1 MAQQTINIGTNANDG
16 TGDPLRTAFDKI
28 NDNFTE
34 LYGTT
39 AEANDLKEDTTPQLG
54 GDLDVNGQKI
64 VSARSNEQI
73 ILDPNGTG
81 TVELNA
87 NTNVTGNLT
96 ATGDITATGN
106 IFANG
111 NINLGNGAGDQ
122 TKVVGVFEADQLQID
137 GTTLTSTV
145 TNGAVTIQGNGTGGV
160 NVADVTINDNQI
172 SASNSNSNLIITG
185 SGTGAVKVDAIK
197 ISGTTISSDDSTKVT
212 VAEALD
218 VTGALKTDTSLA
230 LATGATVTGILD
242 EDNMATNSATQ
253 LATQQSIKA
262 YADTKSVLTGSTNN
276 TITTVTGA
284 NALQG
289 EANLTFNGSTLAV
302 TGGGTFSAGLSV
314 TGVTTVNGQ
323 LDAEGITI
331 KDNKIATNASNSSL
345 EVGAAGTG
353 TVNVSSPMTT
363 LGQTATGLVTIDGE
377 LNVDNIGINGNG
389 IAAINSNGGININPN
404 GTGGVTIGG
413 IVANVANFLQVG
425 KELFVNEKIELG
437 PQSHIQ
443 KLSTNSDLRIET
455 VGTGLVTCN
464 AVGFTGN
471 KVTSV
476 NTNDNLKLDANGT
489 GVVELMTNTLA
500 RTGDLIV
507 DVSGSIILDADS
519 GTVFVRDGAAGN
531 YGQFIRNGSN
541 DLTIASG
548 ATQAVIFTGSK
559 AAFQGNLS
567 VTGAQVD
574 FTNLP
579 TSDPGV
585 AGRLW
590 RDGTTVKISV

>member
-1 MAQQTINIGTNANDG
+1 MAQQNINIGTNANDG
-16 TGDPLRTAFDKI
+16 TGDPLRTAFNKI
-28 NDNFTE
+28 NANFSE
-34 LYGTT
+34 LYGDT
-39 AEANDLKEDTTPQLG
+39 AEANDIKDDSTPQLG

-64 VSARSNEQI
+64 ITARSNEQI
-73 ILDPNGTG
+73 VLDPAGTG

-96 ATGDITATGN
+96 ASGNITATGN

-111 NINLGNGAGDQ
+111 NINLGNASGDQ

-160 NVADVTINDNQI
+160 NVADVTINDNEI
-172 SASNSNSNLIITG
+172 KASSSNANLQLNG
-185 SGTGAVKVDAIK
+185 SGTGAVTIDSVK
-197 ISGTTISSDDSTKVT
+197 ISGTTISSDDSTKIT

-218 VTGALKTDTSLA
+218 VTGALKSNTSLA

-284 NALQG
+284 NAVQG
-289 EANLTFNGSTLAV
+289 EANLTFDGTTLAV
-302 TGGGTFSAGLSV
+302 TGAGTFSTGLTV

-331 KDNKIATNASNSSL
+331 KDNKIATNASNSVL
-345 EVGAAGTG
+345 EIGAAGTG
-353 TVNVSSPMTT
+353 TVDVQSAMTT
-363 LGQTATGLVTIDGE
+363 LGQTATGLVTVTGE

-389 IAAINSNGGININPN
+389 IAAINSGGGININPN
-404 GTGGVTIGG
+404 GTGVVTIGG
-413 IVANVANFLQVG
+413 VVAQVANFLQIG
-425 KELFVNEKIELG
+425 KELYVNEAIELG
-437 PQSHIQ
+437 PQSHIK
-443 KLSTNSDLRIET
+443 KLTTNSDLQIT
-455 VGTGLVTCN
+455 TIGTGLVQCN
-464 AVGFTGN
+464 DVGFTGN
-471 KVTSV
+471 RITTV
-476 NTNDNLKLDANGT
+476 NTNADLELSPNGT
-489 GVVELMTNTLA
+489 GNLIADVPGYVVIDSDAGDIYLKDGGTNFA
-500 RTGDLIV
+500 
-507 DVSGSIILDADS
+507 ILS
-519 GTVFVRDGAAGN
+519 NSAGN
-531 YGQFIRNGSN
+531 LEIKSGNTTALSM
-541 DLTIASG
+541 SG
-548 ATQAVIFTGSK
+548 ANV
-559 AAFQGNLS
+559 AAQGNLS
-567 VTGAQVD
+567 VAGAQVD
-574 FTNLP
+574 FTALP

>member
-1 MAQQTINIGTNANDG
+1 MAQQNINIGTNANDG
-16 TGDPLRTAFDKI
+16 TGDPLRTAFNKI
-28 NDNFTE
+28 NANFSE
-34 LYGTT
+34 LYGDT
-39 AEANDLKEDTTPQLG
+39 AEANDIKDDSTPQLG

-64 VSARSNEQI
+64 ITARSNEQI
-73 ILDPNGTG
+73 VLDPAGTG

-96 ATGDITATGN
+96 ASGNITATGN

-111 NINLGNGAGDQ
+111 NINLGNASGDQ

-160 NVADVTINDNQI
+160 NVADVTINDNTI
-172 SASNSNSNLIITG
+172 SASSSNANLQLSG
-185 SGTGAVKVDAIK
+185 SGTGAVTIGPVK
-197 ISGTTISSDDSTKVT
+197 ISGNTISSDDSAKVT
-212 VAEALD
+212 IAEALD
-218 VTGALKTDTSLA
+218 VTGALKSNTSLA

-284 NALQG
+284 NAVQG
-289 EANLTFNGSTLAV
+289 EANLTFDGTTLAV
-302 TGGGTFSAGLSV
+302 TGNGTFSAGLTV

-323 LDAEGITI
+323 LNAEGITI
-331 KDNKIATNASNSSL
+331 KDNKIATNASNSVL
-345 EVGAAGTG
+345 EIGAAGTG
-353 TVNVSSPMTT
+353 TVDVQSAMTT
-363 LGQTATGLVTIDGE
+363 LGQTATGLVTVTGE

-389 IAAINSNGGININPN
+389 IAATNSGGGININPN
-404 GTGGVTIGG
+404 GTGVVTIGG
-413 IVANVANFLQVG
+413 IMAQVANYLQVG
-425 KELFVNEKIELG
+425 QELYVNDAIELG
-437 PQSHIQ
+437 PQSHIK
-443 KLSTNSDLRIET
+443 KLTTNSDLRIST
-455 VGTGLVTCN
+455 IGTGLVQCN
-464 AVGFTGN
+464 DVGFVGN
-471 KVTSV
+471 KITTA
-476 NTNDNLKLDANGT
+476 NTNENLLLDANGT
-489 GVVELMTNTLA
+489 GKIVLETSTIS
-500 RTGDLIV
+500 RTGDFFL
-507 DVSGSIILDADS
+507 DVSGDIILDADGGDIFIKDG
-519 GTVFVRDGAAGN
+519 GTTFGA
-531 YGQFIRNGSN
+531 FIRSGSD
-541 DLTIASG
+541 DLTIASSG
-548 ATQAVIFTGSK
+548 TQALIFTGANV
-559 AAFQGNLS
+559 AAQGNLS

-574 FTNLP
+574 FTALP

>member
-1 MAQQTINIGTNANDG
+1 MAQQNINIGTNANDG
-16 TGDPLRTAFDKI
+16 TGDPLRTAFNKI
-28 NDNFTE
+28 NANFSE
-34 LYGTT
+34 LYGDT
-39 AEANDLKEDTTPQLG
+39 AEANDIKDDSTPQLG

-64 VSARSNEQI
+64 ITARSNEQI
-73 ILDPNGTG
+73 VLDPAGTG

-96 ATGDITATGN
+96 ASGNITATGN

-111 NINLGNGAGDQ
+111 NINLGNASGDQ

-160 NVADVTINDNQI
+160 NVADVTINDNEI
-172 SASNSNSNLIITG
+172 KASSSNANLQLNG
-185 SGTGAVKVDAIK
+185 SGTGAVTIDSVK
-197 ISGTTISSDDSTKVT
+197 ISGTTISSDDSTKIT

-218 VTGALKTDTSLA
+218 VTGALKSNTSLA

-284 NALQG
+284 NAVQG
-289 EANLTFNGSTLAV
+289 EANLTFDGTTLAV
-302 TGGGTFSAGLSV
+302 TGAGTYSAGLTI
-314 TGVTTVNGQ
+314 TGVTTVNGR

-331 KDNKIATNASNSSL
+331 KDNKIATNASNSVL
-345 EVGAAGTG
+345 EIGAAGTG
-353 TVNVSSPMTT
+353 TVDVQSAMTT
-363 LGQTATGLVTIDGE
+363 LGQTATGLVTVTGE

-389 IAAINSNGGININPN
+389 IAAINSGGGININPN
-404 GTGGVTIGG
+404 GTGVVTIGG
-413 IVANVANFLQVG
+413 VVAQVANFLQIG
-425 KELFVNEKIELG
+425 KELYVNEAIELG
-437 PQSHIQ
+437 PQSHIK
-443 KLSTNSDLRIET
+443 KLTTNSDLQIT
-455 VGTGLVTCN
+455 TIGTGLVQCN
-464 AVGFTGN
+464 DVGFTGN
-471 KVTSV
+471 RITTV
-476 NTNDNLKLDANGT
+476 NTNADLELSPNGT
-489 GVVELMTNTLA
+489 GNLIADVPGYVVIDSDAGDIYLKDGGTNFA
-500 RTGDLIV
+500 
-507 DVSGSIILDADS
+507 ILS
-519 GTVFVRDGAAGN
+519 NSAGN
-531 YGQFIRNGSN
+531 LEIKSGNTTALSM
-541 DLTIASG
+541 SG
-548 ATQAVIFTGSK
+548 ANV
-559 AAFQGNLS
+559 AAQGNLS
-567 VTGAQVD
+567 VAGAQVD
-574 FTNLP
+574 FTALP

>member
-1 MAQQTINIGTNANDG
+1 MAQQNINIGTNANDG
-16 TGDPLRTAFDKI
+16 TGDPLRTAFNKI
-28 NDNFTE
+28 NANFSE
-34 LYGTT
+34 LYGDT
-39 AEANDLKEDTTPQLG
+39 AEANDIKDDSTPQLG

-64 VSARSNEQI
+64 ITARSNEQI
-73 ILDPNGTG
+73 VLDPAGTG

-96 ATGDITATGN
+96 ASGNITATGN

-111 NINLGNGAGDQ
+111 NINLGNASGDQ

-160 NVADVTINDNQI
+160 NVADVTINDNTI
-172 SASNSNSNLIITG
+172 SASSSNANLQLSG
-185 SGTGAVKVDAIK
+185 SGTGAVTIGPVK
-197 ISGTTISSDDSTKVT
+197 ISGNTISSDDSAKVT
-212 VAEALD
+212 IAEALD
-218 VTGALKTDTSLA
+218 VTGALKSNTSLA

-284 NALQG
+284 NAVQG
-289 EANLTFNGSTLAV
+289 EANLTFDGTTLAV
-302 TGGGTFSAGLSV
+302 TGNGTFSAGLAV
-314 TGVTTVNGQ
+314 TGTTTINGQ

-331 KDNKIATNASNSSL
+331 KDNKIATNASNSIL
-345 EVGAAGTG
+345 EIGAAGTG
-353 TVNVSSPMTT
+353 TVNVSSAMTT
-363 LGQTATGLVTIDGE
+363 LGQTATGLVTVTGE

-389 IAAINSNGGININPN
+389 IAATNSGGGININPN
-404 GTGGVTIGG
+404 GTGVVTIGG
-413 IVANVANFLQVG
+413 IMAQVANYLQVG
-425 KELFVNEKIELG
+425 QELYVNDAIELG
-437 PQSHIQ
+437 PQSHIK
-443 KLSTNSDLRIET
+443 KLTTNSDLRIST
-455 VGTGLVTCN
+455 IGTGLVQCN
-464 AVGFTGN
+464 DVGFVGN
-471 KVTSV
+471 KITTA
-476 NTNDNLKLDANGT
+476 NTNENLLLDANGT
-489 GVVELMTNTLA
+489 GKIVLETSTIS
-500 RTGDLIV
+500 RTGDFFL
-507 DVSGSIILDADS
+507 DVSGDIILDADGGDIFIKDG
-519 GTVFVRDGAAGN
+519 GTTFGA
-531 YGQFIRNGSN
+531 FIRSGSD
-541 DLTIASG
+541 DLTIASSG
-548 ATQAVIFTGSK
+548 TQALIFTGANV
-559 AAFQGNLS
+559 AAQGNLS

-574 FTNLP
+574 FTALP

>member
-1 MAQQTINIGTNANDG
+1 MAQQNINIGTNANDG
-16 TGDPLRTAFDKI
+16 TGDPLRTAFNKI
-28 NDNFTE
+28 NANFSE
-34 LYGTT
+34 LYGDT
-39 AEANDLKEDTTPQLG
+39 AEANDIKDDSTPQLG

-64 VSARSNEQI
+64 ITARSNEQI
-73 ILDPNGTG
+73 VLDPAGTG

-96 ATGDITATGN
+96 ASGNITATGN

-111 NINLGNGAGDQ
+111 NINLGNASGDQ

-160 NVADVTINDNQI
+160 NVADVTINDNEI
-172 SASNSNSNLIITG
+172 KASSSNANLQLNG
-185 SGTGAVKVDAIK
+185 SGTGAVTIDSVK
-197 ISGTTISSDDSTKVT
+197 ISGTTISSDDSTKIT

-218 VTGALKTDTSLA
+218 VTGALKSDTSLA

-284 NALQG
+284 NAVQG
-289 EANLTFNGSTLAV
+289 EANLTFDGTTLAV
-302 TGGGTFSAGLSV
+302 TGAGTYSAGLTV

-331 KDNKIATNASNSSL
+331 KDNKIATNASNSVL
-345 EVGAAGTG
+345 EIGAAGTG
-353 TVNVSSPMTT
+353 TVDVQSAMTT
-363 LGQTATGLVTIDGE
+363 LGQTATGLVTVTGE

-389 IAAINSNGGININPN
+389 IAAINSGGGININPN
-404 GTGGVTIGG
+404 GTGVVTIGG
-413 IVANVANFLQVG
+413 VVAQVANFLQIG
-425 KELFVNEKIELG
+425 KELYVNEAIELG
-437 PQSHIQ
+437 PQSHIK
-443 KLSTNSDLRIET
+443 KLTTNSDLQIT
-455 VGTGLVTCN
+455 TIGTGLVQCN
-464 AVGFTGN
+464 DVGFTGN
-471 KVTSV
+471 RITTV
-476 NTNDNLKLDANGT
+476 NTNADLELSPNGT
-489 GVVELMTNTLA
+489 GNLIADVPGYVVIDSDAGDIYLKDGGTNFA
-500 RTGDLIV
+500 
-507 DVSGSIILDADS
+507 ILS
-519 GTVFVRDGAAGN
+519 NSAGN
-531 YGQFIRNGSN
+531 LEIKSGNTTALSM
-541 DLTIASG
+541 SG
-548 ATQAVIFTGSK
+548 ANV
-559 AAFQGNLS
+559 AAQGNLS
-567 VTGAQVD
+567 VAGAQVD
-574 FTNLP
+574 FTALP

>member
-1 MAQQTINIGTNANDG
+1 MAQQNINIGTNANDG
-16 TGDPLRTAFDKI
+16 TGDPLRTAFNKI
-28 NDNFTE
+28 NANFSE
-34 LYGTT
+34 LYGDT
-39 AEANDLKEDTTPQLG
+39 AEANDIKDDSTPQLG

-64 VSARSNEQI
+64 ITARSNEQI
-73 ILDPNGTG
+73 VLDPAGTG

-96 ATGDITATGN
+96 ASGNITATGN

-111 NINLGNGAGDQ
+111 NINLGNASGDQ

-160 NVADVTINDNQI
+160 NVADVTINDNTI
-172 SASNSNSNLIITG
+172 SASSSNANLQLSG
-185 SGTGAVKVDAIK
+185 SGTGAVTIGPVK
-197 ISGTTISSDDSTKVT
+197 ISGNTISSDDSAKVT
-212 VAEALD
+212 IAEALD
-218 VTGALKTDTSLA
+218 VTGALKSNTSLA

-284 NALQG
+284 NAVQG
-289 EANLTFNGSTLAV
+289 EANLTFDGTTLAV
-302 TGGGTFSAGLSV
+302 TGAGTFSTGLTV

-331 KDNKIATNASNSSL
+331 KDNKIATNASNSVL
-345 EVGAAGTG
+345 EIGAAGTG
-353 TVNVSSPMTT
+353 TVDVQSAMTT
-363 LGQTATGLVTIDGE
+363 LGQTATGLVTVTGE

-389 IAAINSNGGININPN
+389 IAATNSGGGININPN
-404 GTGGVTIGG
+404 GTGVVTIGG
-413 IVANVANFLQVG
+413 IMAQVANYLQVG
-425 KELFVNEKIELG
+425 QELYVNDAIELG
-437 PQSHIQ
+437 PQSHIK
-443 KLSTNSDLRIET
+443 KLTTNSDLRIST
-455 VGTGLVTCN
+455 IGTGLVQCN
-464 AVGFTGN
+464 DVGFVGN
-471 KVTSV
+471 KITTA
-476 NTNDNLKLDANGT
+476 NTNENLLLDANGT
-489 GVVELMTNTLA
+489 GKIVLETSTIS
-500 RTGDLIV
+500 RTGDFFL
-507 DVSGSIILDADS
+507 DVSGDIILDADGGDIFIKDG
-519 GTVFVRDGAAGN
+519 GTTFGA
-531 YGQFIRNGSN
+531 FIRSGSD
-541 DLTIASG
+541 DLTIASSG
-548 ATQAVIFTGSK
+548 TQALIFTGANV
-559 AAFQGNLS
+559 AAQGNLS

-574 FTNLP
+574 FTALP

>member
-1 MAQQTINIGTNANDG
+1 MAQQNINIGTNANDG
-16 TGDPLRTAFDKI
+16 TGDPLRTAFNKI
-28 NDNFTE
+28 NANFSE
-34 LYGTT
+34 LYGDT
-39 AEANDLKEDTTPQLG
+39 AEANDIKDDSTPQLG

-64 VSARSNEQI
+64 ITARSNEQI
-73 ILDPNGTG
+73 VLDPAGTG

-96 ATGDITATGN
+96 ASGNITATGN

-111 NINLGNGAGDQ
+111 NINLGNASGDQ

-160 NVADVTINDNQI
+160 NVADVTINDNTI
-172 SASNSNSNLIITG
+172 SASSSNANLQLSG
-185 SGTGAVKVDAIK
+185 SGTGAVTIGPVK
-197 ISGTTISSDDSTKVT
+197 ISGNTISSDDSAKVT
-212 VAEALD
+212 IAEALD
-218 VTGALKTDTSLA
+218 VTGALKSNTSLA

-284 NALQG
+284 NAVQG
-289 EANLTFNGSTLAV
+289 EANLTFDGTTLAV
-302 TGGGTFSAGLSV
+302 TGAGTFSTGLTV

-331 KDNKIATNASNSSL
+331 KDNKIATNASNSVL
-345 EVGAAGTG
+345 EIGAAGTG
-353 TVNVSSPMTT
+353 TVDVQSAMTT
-363 LGQTATGLVTIDGE
+363 LGQTATGLVTVTGE

-389 IAAINSNGGININPN
+389 IAAINSGGGININPN
-404 GTGGVTIGG
+404 GSGVVTIGG
-413 IVANVANFLQVG
+413 VMAQVANYLQIG
-425 KELFVNEKIELG
+425 KELYVNDAIELG
-437 PQSHIQ
+437 PQSHIK
-443 KLSTNSDLRIET
+443 KLTTNSDLQIT
-455 VGTGLVTCN
+455 TIGTGLVQCN
-464 AVGFTGN
+464 DVGFTGN
-471 KVTSV
+471 RITTV
-476 NTNDNLKLDANGT
+476 NTNADLELSPNGT
-489 GVVELMTNTLA
+489 GNLIADVPGYVVIDSDAGDIYLKDGGTNFA
-500 RTGDLIV
+500 
-507 DVSGSIILDADS
+507 ILS
-519 GTVFVRDGAAGN
+519 NSAGN
-531 YGQFIRNGSN
+531 LEIKSGNTTALSM
-541 DLTIASG
+541 SG
-548 ATQAVIFTGSK
+548 ANV
-559 AAFQGNLS
+559 AAQGNLS
-567 VTGAQVD
+567 VAGAQVD
-574 FTNLP
+574 FTALP

>member
-1 MAQQTINIGTNANDG
+1 MAQQNINIGTNANDG
-16 TGDPLRTAFDKI
+16 TGDPLRTAFNKI
-28 NDNFTE
+28 NANFSE
-34 LYGTT
+34 LYGDT
-39 AEANDLKEDTTPQLG
+39 AEANDIKDDSTPQLG

-64 VSARSNEQI
+64 ITARSNEQI
-73 ILDPNGTG
+73 VLDPAGTG

-96 ATGDITATGN
+96 ASGNITATGN

-111 NINLGNGAGDQ
+111 NINLGNASGDQ

-145 TNGAVTIQGNGTGGV
+145 TNGAVTIEGNGTGGV
-160 NVADVTINDNQI
+160 NVADVTINDNEI
-172 SASNSNSNLIITG
+172 KASSSNANLQLNG
-185 SGTGAVKVDAIK
+185 SGTGAVTIDSVK
-197 ISGTTISSDDSTKVT
+197 ISGTTISSDDSTKIT

-218 VTGALKTDTSLA
+218 VTGALKSNTSLA

-284 NALQG
+284 NAVQG
-289 EANLTFNGSTLAV
+289 EANLTFDGTTLAV
-302 TGGGTFSAGLSV
+302 TGAGTYSAGLTV

-331 KDNKIATNASNSSL
+331 KDNKIATNASNSVL
-345 EVGAAGTG
+345 EIGAAGTG
-353 TVNVSSPMTT
+353 TVDVQSAMTT
-363 LGQTATGLVTIDGE
+363 LGQTATGLVTVTGE

-389 IAAINSNGGININPN
+389 IAAINSGGGININPN
-404 GTGGVTIGG
+404 GTGVVTIGG
-413 IVANVANFLQVG
+413 VVAQVANFLQIG
-425 KELFVNEKIELG
+425 KELYVNEAIELG
-437 PQSHIQ
+437 PQSHIK
-443 KLSTNSDLRIET
+443 KLTTNSDLQIT
-455 VGTGLVTCN
+455 TIGTGLVQCN
-464 AVGFTGN
+464 DVGFTGN
-471 KVTSV
+471 RITTV
-476 NTNDNLKLDANGT
+476 NTNADLELSPNGT
-489 GVVELMTNTLA
+489 GNLIADVPGYVVIDSDAGDIYLKDGGTNFA
-500 RTGDLIV
+500 
-507 DVSGSIILDADS
+507 ILS
-519 GTVFVRDGAAGN
+519 NSAGN
-531 YGQFIRNGSN
+531 LEIKSGNTTALSM
-541 DLTIASG
+541 SG
-548 ATQAVIFTGSK
+548 ANV
-559 AAFQGNLS
+559 AAQGNLS
-567 VTGAQVD
+567 VAGAQVD
-574 FTNLP
+574 FTALP

>member
-1 MAQQTINIGTNANDG
+1 MAQQNINIGTNANDG
-16 TGDPLRTAFDKI
+16 TGDPLRTAFNKI
-28 NDNFTE
+28 NANFSE
-34 LYGTT
+34 LYGDT
-39 AEANDLKEDTTPQLG
+39 AEANDIKDDSTPQLG

-64 VSARSNEQI
+64 ITARSNEQI
-73 ILDPNGTG
+73 VLDPAGTG

-96 ATGDITATGN
+96 ASGNITATGN

-111 NINLGNGAGDQ
+111 NINLGNASGDQ

-160 NVADVTINDNQI
+160 NVADVTINDNEI
-172 SASNSNSNLIITG
+172 KASSSNANLQLNG
-185 SGTGAVKVDAIK
+185 SGTGAVTIDSVK
-197 ISGTTISSDDSTKVT
+197 ISGTTISSDDSTKIT

-218 VTGALKTDTSLA
+218 VTGALKSKTSLA

-284 NALQG
+284 NAVQG
-289 EANLTFNGSTLAV
+289 EANLTFDGTTLAV
-302 TGGGTFSAGLSV
+302 TGAGTYSAGLTV

-331 KDNKIATNASNSSL
+331 KDNKIATNASNSVL
-345 EVGAAGTG
+345 EIGAAGTG
-353 TVNVSSPMTT
+353 TVDVQSAMTT
-363 LGQTATGLVTIDGE
+363 LGQTATGLVTVTGE

-389 IAAINSNGGININPN
+389 IAAINSGGGININPN
-404 GTGGVTIGG
+404 GTGVVTIGG
-413 IVANVANFLQVG
+413 VVAQVANFLQIG
-425 KELFVNEKIELG
+425 KELYVNEAIELG
-437 PQSHIQ
+437 PQSHIK
-443 KLSTNSDLRIET
+443 KLTTNSDLQIT
-455 VGTGLVTCN
+455 TIGTGLVQCN
-464 AVGFTGN
+464 DVGFTGN
-471 KVTSV
+471 RITTV
-476 NTNDNLKLDANGT
+476 NTNADLELSPNGT
-489 GVVELMTNTLA
+489 GNLIADVPGYVVIDSDAGDIYLKDGGTNFA
-500 RTGDLIV
+500 
-507 DVSGSIILDADS
+507 ILS
-519 GTVFVRDGAAGN
+519 NSAGN
-531 YGQFIRNGSN
+531 LEIKSGNTTALSM
-541 DLTIASG
+541 SG
-548 ATQAVIFTGSK
+548 ANV
-559 AAFQGNLS
+559 AAQGNLS
-567 VTGAQVD
+567 VAGAQVD
-574 FTNLP
+574 FTALP